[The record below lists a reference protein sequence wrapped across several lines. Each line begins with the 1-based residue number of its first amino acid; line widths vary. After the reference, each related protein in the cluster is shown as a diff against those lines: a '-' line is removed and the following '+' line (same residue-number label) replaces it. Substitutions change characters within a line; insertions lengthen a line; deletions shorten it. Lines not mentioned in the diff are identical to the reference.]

1 MKNILILLIGIL
13 IATPALTA
21 SGDAPFTF
29 TVRNNT
35 YEDVDIVLLN
45 HNSGSPD
52 SLDVSGYGTYGAQV
66 DSRVPS
72 VTINGQTVN
81 YPTVGLV
88 TLDNGTVVKV
98 SWQSAVVVFVD
109 TNEL

>member
-1 MKNILILLIGIL
+1 MKKILALLIGIL
-13 IATPALTA
+13 IAIPALTA

-35 YEDVDIVLLN
+35 YQDLDIVLLN
-45 HNSGSPD
+45 HIPGSPD
-52 SLDVSGYGTYGAQV
+52 SLDVSGYGTYATQV
-66 DSRVPS
+66 DDPVPS

-81 YPTVGLV
+81 YPTVALV
-88 TLDNGTVVKV
+88 TLSNGTVVRV
-98 SWQSAVVVFVD
+98 RWQSPTIVIVD